1 MNELKHFLAKH
12 LIPLG
17 VVVLWLKTVIVS
29 ATAFS
34 LPIQNGADVF
44 LLLIGPLGS
53 LMLLLGFSFY
63 FSKHVRPLV
72 FLLVYLLCT
81 ALLFG
86 TLLYYRFYIDF
97 LTVSVFLQFSNV
109 GGLGSSTAE
118 LVSPYDLLL
127 LIDLFV
133 VAWFT
138 ISAKIERRSIERPRG
153 KGFAWSGL
161 VTLVVALGVSH
172 IQNPYLLKTD
182 YARDELVAS
191 LGLYNYQL
199 VNLAQGISAPL
210 KESWANEAT
219 ASDIQAE
226 MQEKPSPDVD
236 VFGLAQGKNIVMISL
251 ESTQN
256 FVIGQTVN
264 GEELT
269 PFLNQ
274 LIEESFYFP
283 NIYDQTA
290 QGKSSD
296 MEFMLD
302 TGFYPLSSGSAF
314 VRRYENT
321 FRSLPQIL
329 KEQGYT
335 SAAFHANDATFWNRE
350 AMYETL
356 GYDEFFSKD
365 DYEVTDEL
373 SVNYGLKDKPFFAQS
388 VDHLNT
394 LESPYMAKFIPLT
407 NHFPFLLEQED
418 QSIDPADTG
427 VDVVN
432 RYVTTI
438 RYQDEAI
445 EQFFADLKKEGHY
458 EDTIFLLYGD
468 HYGISR
474 QYESGV
480 HTLLDQEENTLTH
493 LDLQKVPLI
502 IHIPG
507 QTGQTI
513 ETEGGQIDIHATL
526 LQLLG
531 LSANENLTFSY
542 DLFTRP
548 SDVPIIF
555 RDGRFVSEEYLYAD
569 HTCYDR
575 KTEQPVEETYCAKDQ
590 EIVREQLSLSDEILL
605 GDLLRF
611 LD

>member
-17 VVVLWLKTVIVS
+17 VVALWLKTVIVS

-34 LPIQNGADVF
+34 LPIQNGVDIF

-63 FSKHVRPLV
+63 FSKRVRPLV

-590 EIVREQLSLSDEILL
+590 EIVREQLALSDEILL

>member
-1 MNELKHFLAKH
+1 
-12 LIPLG
+12 
-17 VVVLWLKTVIVS
+17 
-29 ATAFS
+29 
-34 LPIQNGADVF
+34 
-44 LLLIGPLGS
+44 
-53 LMLLLGFSFY
+53 
-63 FSKHVRPLV
+63 
-72 FLLVYLLCT
+72 
-81 ALLFG
+81 
-86 TLLYYRFYIDF
+86 
-97 LTVSVFLQFSNV
+97 
-109 GGLGSSTAE
+109 
-118 LVSPYDLLL
+118 
-127 LIDLFV
+127 
-133 VAWFT
+133 
-138 ISAKIERRSIERPRG
+138 
-153 KGFAWSGL
+153 
-161 VTLVVALGVSH
+161 
-172 IQNPYLLKTD
+172 
-182 YARDELVAS
+182 
-191 LGLYNYQL
+191 
-199 VNLAQGISAPL
+199 
-210 KESWANEAT
+210 
-219 ASDIQAE
+219 
-226 MQEKPSPDVD
+226 
-236 VFGLAQGKNIVMISL
+236 
-251 ESTQN
+251 
-256 FVIGQTVN
+256 
-264 GEELT
+264 
-269 PFLNQ
+269 
-274 LIEESFYFP
+274 
-283 NIYDQTA
+283 
-290 QGKSSD
+290 
-296 MEFMLD
+296 
-302 TGFYPLSSGSAF
+302 
-314 VRRYENT
+314 
-321 FRSLPQIL
+321 
-329 KEQGYT
+329 
-335 SAAFHANDATFWNRE
+335 
-350 AMYETL
+350 
-356 GYDEFFSKD
+356 
-365 DYEVTDEL
+365 
-373 SVNYGLKDKPFFAQS
+373 
-388 VDHLNT
+388 
-394 LESPYMAKFIPLT
+394 MAKFIPLT

-590 EIVREQLSLSDEILL
+590 EIVREQLALSDEILL

>member
-17 VVVLWLKTVIVS
+17 VVALWLKTVIVS

-34 LPIQNGADVF
+34 LPIQNGVDIF

-63 FSKHVRPLV
+63 FSKRVRPLA

-138 ISAKIERRSIERPRG
+138 IRAKIERRSIERPRG

-388 VDHLNT
+388 D
-394 LESPYMAKFIPLT
+394 
-407 NHFPFLLEQED
+407 
-418 QSIDPADTG
+418 
-427 VDVVN
+427 
-432 RYVTTI
+432 
-438 RYQDEAI
+438 
-445 EQFFADLKKEGHY
+445 
-458 EDTIFLLYGD
+458 
-468 HYGISR
+468 
-474 QYESGV
+474 
-480 HTLLDQEENTLTH
+480 
-493 LDLQKVPLI
+493 
-502 IHIPG
+502 
-507 QTGQTI
+507 
-513 ETEGGQIDIHATL
+513 
-526 LQLLG
+526 
-531 LSANENLTFSY
+531 
-542 DLFTRP
+542 
-548 SDVPIIF
+548 
-555 RDGRFVSEEYLYAD
+555 
-569 HTCYDR
+569 
-575 KTEQPVEETYCAKDQ
+575 
-590 EIVREQLSLSDEILL
+590 
-605 GDLLRF
+605 
-611 LD
+611 